1 MTKTESLFTVICPP
15 NVGYYKLNI
24 FAARNLI
31 NEFVD
36 YIYKTVKARG
46 QFEDSSKT
54 FGGNLEDTWRTL
66 EGHLEDSLMTV

>member
-1 MTKTESLFTVICPP
+1 MFTVICPP

-31 NEFVD
+31 IELVD
-36 YIYKTVKARG
+36 YSYKTLKARG

-54 FGGNLEDTWRTL
+54 F
-66 EGHLEDSLMTV
+66 